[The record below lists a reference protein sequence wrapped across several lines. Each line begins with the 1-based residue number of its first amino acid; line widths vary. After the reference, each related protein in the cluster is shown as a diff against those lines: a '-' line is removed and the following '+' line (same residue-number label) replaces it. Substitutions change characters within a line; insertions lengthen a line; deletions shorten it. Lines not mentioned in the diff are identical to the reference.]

1 MSQVNFSELTDS
13 LLFKGI
19 ATKEIEYLSSIFTLS
34 QVPEGKTV
42 FIENMPGESLY
53 LIKQGTVQIS
63 QMLAEVD
70 EQDLVTLGAGDLFG
84 EMAVIDGG
92 NRTVTAKIT
101 KNAVLYSLNRKDFNT
116 LVSENP
122 RLGLQLTLNIVR
134 IFSAKIRSTK
144 KDYRTML
151 TASLARQG

>member
-1 MSQVNFSELTDS
+1 MSLTDFTELHNS
-13 LLFKGI
+13 PLFKGL
-19 ATKEIEYLSSIFTLS
+19 ASKEIEYLSSIFTVNQLS
-34 QVPEGKTV
+34 EGKTI

-53 LIKQGTVQIS
+53 LIKQGTIKIS

-70 EQDLVTLGAGDLFG
+70 EVDLMTLEAGDVFG

-92 NRTVTAKIT
+92 NRLVRARIT
-101 KNAVLYSLNRKDFNT
+101 KSAVLYSLHRKAFNT
-116 LVSENP
+116 LVSEQP

-134 IFSAKIRSTK
+134 IFSARLRSAK

-151 TASLARQG
+151 TASLARKS